1 MAIDKATLK
10 ELPGKRITIDG
21 TKHRVEKVVMKTGL
35 IVTRD
40 GIEAM
45 ADGVYKKGP
54 GFFYDSPVKG
64 KKKPAAAAPVE
75 APKETARA
83 RRAREKLEAE
93 AAAAPKETARDRR
106 AREKREAEEAAAAP
120 KSRRSA
126 KTTPG
131 AKGDG
136 AVVPSKKK
144 KLFEAFDQH
153 IAERISQ
160 ESYDLLTEAY
170 GGRGD
175 YAITPVA
182 VGAAFDND
190 ALKITITVMPTA
202 KSAKEIKAYIRDHR
216 EATDIA
222 SDDEED
228 DDLDDDDLE
237 DDDNEDED
245 LEDNEEEEVD
255 DEEAFLA
262 ALSDLSLKDLR
273 RIAKRMEIDDYTDMS
288 KEDLAQELSEYEED
302 DVTDAAEALKI
313 ELTVG
318 EDDDLEDDE
327 EEEEEPSDDEDEDE
341 EDESDDGEDDDE
353 EEEEDEPVTVEDLV
367 GEILEI
373 APELKA
379 KSVTKFV
386 EAFMASDEA
395 ADKFDGEL
403 VPGRTKLQEKGGK
416 GPEMLLIG
424 YDEENNAIKLLNL
437 VTLKTRSKTISE
449 VVHME
454 VLEADDDTS
463 E

>member
-10 ELPGKRITIDG
+10 EMVGKRITIDG
-21 TKHRVEKVVMKTGL
+21 NKHRVEKVVMKTGL

-40 GIEAM
+40 GVEAL
-45 ADGVYKKGP
+45 AEGVYKKGP
-54 GFFYDSPVKG
+54 GFFYDSPTKG
-64 KKKPAAAAPVE
+64 KKKPAAAAAEPV
-75 APKETARA
+75 KETARA
-83 RRAREKLEAE
+83 RRAREKEEAE
-93 AAAAPKETARDRR
+93 AKPKETARERR
-106 AREKREAEEAAAAP
+106 AREKLEAAEP
-120 KSRRSA
+120 KTRRSA
-126 KTTPG
+126 ADKTPG

-136 AVVPSKKK
+136 KTIPGKKK
-144 KLFEAFDQH
+144 KLFEAFDQA

-160 ESYDLLTEAY
+160 ESFDLLAEAY
-170 GGRGD
+170 GGKGD

-190 ALKITITVMPTA
+190 ALKITITVMSSA
-202 KSAKEIKAYIRDHR
+202 KSAKEIKSYIRDHR

-245 LEDNEEEEVD
+245 LEEDDDLED
-255 DEEAFLA
+255 DEEDDDSEDAFEA
-262 ALSDLSLKDLR
+262 ALNELPLKDLR
-273 RIAKRMEIDDYTDMS
+273 KIAKEMEIDDYKSFS

-302 DVTDAAEALKI
+302 DVRESAA
-313 ELTVG
+313 TVG
-318 EDDDLEDDE
+318 VELSSDEEEDDD
-327 EEEEEPSDDEDEDE
+327 SD
-341 EDESDDGEDDDE
+341 EDDDE
-353 EEEEDEPVTVEDLV
+353 SEDDDSEDEPETAATVEDLV
-367 GEILEI
+367 GEVLEV

-379 KSVTKFV
+379 ASITKFV
-386 EAFMASDEA
+386 EAFLANDECQE
-395 ADKFDGEL
+395 KFDGEL

-424 YDEENNAIKLLNL
+424 FDEAGEAIKLLNL
-437 VTLKTRSKTISE
+437 TTLKTRSKTISE

-454 VLEADDDTS
+454 VLDDA